1 MLLCCLIIV
10 SFQFGS
16 SSTNYSY
23 QIPCQSR
30 IFTPFNQLMLL
41 DWKSKVKASPESS
54 LTSSV
59 SDENHLIM
67 EAGSNISMSNLLCEL
82 SYREVQIPKLNP
94 LTAHKYHIQYL

>member
-1 MLLCCLIIV
+1 MLLSCLIV

-30 IFTPFNQLMLL
+30 ILTPFNQLMLHN
-41 DWKSKVKASPESS
+41 WKSKVKASLESS

-59 SDENHLIM
+59 SDKKYLIM
-67 EAGSNISMSNLLCEL
+67 EAGSNIYMSNLLYERSC
-82 SYREVQIPKLNP
+82 RE
-94 LTAHKYHIQYL
+94 IQK